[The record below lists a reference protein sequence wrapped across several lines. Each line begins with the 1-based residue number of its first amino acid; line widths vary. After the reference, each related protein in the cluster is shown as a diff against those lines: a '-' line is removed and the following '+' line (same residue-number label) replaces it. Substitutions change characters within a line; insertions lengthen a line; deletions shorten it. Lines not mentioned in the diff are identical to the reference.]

1 MSNKEDVNAN
11 HLKVNVLEIIMNADA
26 VNDKEIGNDI
36 SNLIQLIDS
45 KGLLLQHSEGT
56 ANVID
61 ATLDTSSMLDADGDP
76 TDEIGMERS

>member
-1 MSNKEDVNAN
+1 MSNEEDVNAN

-26 VNDKEIGNDI
+26 VDDKEIGNDI

-61 ATLDTSSMLDADGDP
+61 ATLDTNSMLDADGDP
-76 TDEIGMERS
+76 TDEIGIERL